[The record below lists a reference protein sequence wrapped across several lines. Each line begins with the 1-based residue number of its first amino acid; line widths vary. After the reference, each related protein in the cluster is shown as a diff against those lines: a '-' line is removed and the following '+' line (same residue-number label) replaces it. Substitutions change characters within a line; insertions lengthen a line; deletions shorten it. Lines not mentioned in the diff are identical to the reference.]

1 MFQESEDASL
11 DDGEIIYDLKSSVA
25 HIQDYNSPG
34 NLVAMISVE
43 KSYHNEPVV
52 SEGTLNVGDILERML
67 GLKAVFQLRV
77 FHTYIHARK
86 ALNPFQYYT

>member
-1 MFQESEDASL
+1 MFITLLHANVFQESEDASL

-34 NLVAMISVE
+34 NLVAMINVE

-52 SEGTLNVGDILERML
+52 SEGTLNVGDIN
-67 GLKAVFQLRV
+67 
-77 FHTYIHARK
+77 RK
-86 ALNPFQYYT
+86 NAGA